1 MHRES
6 QLKKRRP
13 GRSRTS
19 RRIQRPFPAAAA
31 GAVALV
37 VALAWSTVPASASV
51 ALEDSRPQD
60 SQPEDGQAQVSDTQQ
75 QVSDAQQKAV
85 TDRAVGRIRSPFC
98 PGLMLEVCP
107 TPDASAL
114 RDTIGAL
121 AATGVTAD
129 SIVSLIVAQYG
140 EEYRGYPQ
148 AEGRGWLAWLVPPAF
163 ILFGIL
169 AVAAALRRL
178 RRTGA
183 EREVPV
189 TEADEEEVR
198 RALRALEEAE
208 GSVF

>member
-1 MHRES
+1 MHRQAE
-6 QLKKRRP
+6 LKTSGPTRGIWHGRRL
-13 GRSRTS
+13 
-19 RRIQRPFPAAAA
+19 AAASA
-31 GAVALV
+31 AFAVLVAMSVWGAVPVA
-37 VALAWSTVPASASV
+37 ALAPI
-51 ALEDSRPQD
+51 QD
-60 SQPEDGQAQVSDTQQ
+60 GMTQVSE
-75 QVSDAQQKAV
+75 SQQKAV
-85 TDRAVGRIRSPFC
+85 ADRAVGRIRSPFC

-148 AEGRGWLAWLVPPAF
+148 TEGRGWLAWLVPPGV
-163 ILFGIL
+163 LLLGVL
-169 AVAAALRRL
+169 AVVAALRRL

-183 EREVPV
+183 EREMPV
-189 TEADEEEVR
+189 SEADEEEVR